1 MFARLVM
8 FIFIVSFVSC
18 ASKQSD
24 NHKKAKVHANRL
36 DTNMLNAI
44 KRLEI

>member
-18 ASKQSD
+18 AHKHSSHSKEFLNKD
-24 NHKKAKVHANRL
+24 RL
-36 DTNMLNAI
+36 HINSRAD
-44 KRLEI
+44 R

>member
-18 ASKQSD
+18 ASRPSD
-24 NHKKAKVHANRL
+24 NLKKDRHHTHLRADK
-36 DTNMLNAI
+36 
-44 KRLEI
+44 

>member
-24 NHKKAKVHANRL
+24 NHKSDRHHTHLRADK
-36 DTNMLNAI
+36 
-44 KRLEI
+44 